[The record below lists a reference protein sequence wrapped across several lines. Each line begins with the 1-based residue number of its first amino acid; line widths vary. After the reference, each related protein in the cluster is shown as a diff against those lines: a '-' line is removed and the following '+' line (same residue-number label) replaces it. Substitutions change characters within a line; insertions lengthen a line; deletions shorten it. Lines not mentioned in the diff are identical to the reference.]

1 MLIIICVATWQYAFA
16 RLCICYVAQC
26 VCWHKMSNLPLAEDI
41 VQQHTICNTRDR
53 QAIRSKLLVRLH
65 CQTMRSSTGKCQAL
79 VQNRQTL
86 QAKIVDG
93 GFCSLDLR
101 TYYTIIILP
110 ISRYTMLNESN
121 SKIEKCSENKTP
133 AFSQQLCRSCC
144 LRRVCLPFSN
154 VPYIVHYTSSYHNAN
169 RTNNKVEMVRKGYE
183 CLHFRQFPT
192 HTVRFG
198 ICSRSGRR
206 MHYITAYYMYVV
218 CNVCPSRLSL
228 YSRSPHT
235 ANTTQKN
242 THILRSKIAGQNDH
256 VSRFAEQTFTH
267 IGNRRTEAT
276 AVQ

>member
-1 MLIIICVATWQYAFA
+1 
-16 RLCICYVAQC
+16 
-26 VCWHKMSNLPLAEDI
+26 MSNLPLVADI

-154 VPYIVHYTSSYHNAN
+154 VRPTYRTSYTIHRHITM
-169 RTNNKVEMVRKGYE
+169 RTE
-183 CLHFRQFPT
+183 Q
-192 HTVRFG
+192 
-198 ICSRSGRR
+198 
-206 MHYITAYYMYVV
+206 ITRWKWSEKDM
-218 CNVCPSRLSL
+218 NVCISDSFQHTRFASEFVPEAAGACITLLRIICML
-228 YSRSPHT
+228 YVMYAPRVCHFIHGHR
-235 ANTTQKN
+235 TQPTQPKK
-242 THILRSKIAGQNDH
+242 THIFCEAKLQDKTI
-256 VSRFAEQTFTH
+256 TFLVLLNKHSHT
-267 IGNRRTEAT
+267 
-276 AVQ
+276 